1 MSRRRAVPS
10 DVFATNPWPPFVDV
24 MTAMLAS
31 FVVIMLV
38 LSITQRQAVVK
49 LRKQEL
55 ELARLREDKARI
67 ERRLKALA
75 ASGLME
81 VADGR
86 VILQG
91 EVLFDSGSAELR
103 SEGRA
108 FLVKLA
114 PVLTELLASEPDQ
127 MVMVGGHTDNQGI
140 RTIHS
145 GQGAFRSNLELSSAR
160 ANFVAQALTSA
171 GVPARQ
177 IIAAGFGE
185 HHPRAANTDAAGR
198 GRNRRIEIGLV
209 PMQPLTQ
216 P

>member
-1 MSRRRAVPS
+1 MSRRRVIPG
-10 DVFATNPWPPFVDV
+10 DVFTTNPWPPFVDV

-38 LSITQRQAVVK
+38 LALTQRQSVVK
-49 LRKQEL
+49 LHKQEA
-55 ELARLREDKARI
+55 ELARLRADKERI

-103 SEGRA
+103 PEGRA

-127 MVMVGGHTDNQGI
+127 MVMVGGHTDNLGI
-140 RTIHS
+140 RHA
-145 GQGAFRSNLELSSAR
+145 AFRSNLELSSAR
-160 ANFVAQALTSA
+160 ANFVAKALTDE

-177 IIAAGFGE
+177 VIAAGFGE
-185 HHPRAANTDAAGR
+185 HHPRAPNTDNAGR
-198 GRNRRIEIGLV
+198 GKNRRIEIGLV